1 VTKAAGQAEPKRRG
15 RRAGGED
22 TKATLLEAARTV
34 FIERGYEGATVRSIA
49 AKAGV
54 DAAMVN
60 HWFGSKE
67 NLFTKAVLQVPIDP
81 TTLVERLLDGAPEG
95 IGERIVRTFL
105 TVWDATG
112 GGPFAALIRSVTSHE
127 EVAKVLRE
135 FFLNN
140 VFRRLASEL
149 GADQVELRATLC
161 ASQVIGMGMVRY
173 VVKFEPLA
181 SADHDTL
188 AAAVAP
194 NLQRYLSGDIRPPR
208 RGGAG
213 SPPGVWS
220 P

>member
-1 VTKAAGQAEPKRRG
+1 VTKAAGQVEPKRRG

-22 TKATLLEAARTV
+22 TKAVLLDAARAV
-34 FIERGYEGATVRSIA
+34 FIERGYEGATVRAIA

-67 NLFTKAVLQVPIDP
+67 NLFAKAVLQVPFDP
-81 TTLVERLLDGAPEG
+81 SKLVERLLEGSPDG
-95 IGERIVRTFL
+95 IGERIVRNFL
-105 TVWDATG
+105 TIWDATG
-112 GGPFAALIRSVTSHE
+112 GGPFAALVRSVTSHE
-127 EVAKVLRE
+127 EVARVLRE

-140 VFRRLASEL
+140 LFRRLAADL
-149 GADQVELRATLC
+149 GTDQVELRAALC

-188 AAAVAP
+188 VAAVAP
-194 NLQRYLSGDIRPPR
+194 NLQRYLDGDI
-208 RGGAG
+208 G
-213 SPPGVWS
+213 
-220 P
+220 